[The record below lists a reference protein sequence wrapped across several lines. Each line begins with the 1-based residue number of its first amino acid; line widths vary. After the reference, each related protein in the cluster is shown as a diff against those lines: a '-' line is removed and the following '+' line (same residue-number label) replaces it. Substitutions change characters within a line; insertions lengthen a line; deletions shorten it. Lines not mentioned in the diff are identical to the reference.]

1 MPAVGGNEGFGQVLE
16 VGEEVT
22 QFVPGD
28 GVVLAETGLGVC
40 KCFLDLASH
49 LECDEIVSIPQVE
62 NLAKILKDHA

>member
-49 LECDEIVSIPQVE
+49 LDLRVFPRLRILPRSMIT
-62 NLAKILKDHA
+62 LANIL

>member
-40 KCFLDLASH
+40 KCFLDLAS
-49 LECDEIVSIPQVE
+49 IPQVE